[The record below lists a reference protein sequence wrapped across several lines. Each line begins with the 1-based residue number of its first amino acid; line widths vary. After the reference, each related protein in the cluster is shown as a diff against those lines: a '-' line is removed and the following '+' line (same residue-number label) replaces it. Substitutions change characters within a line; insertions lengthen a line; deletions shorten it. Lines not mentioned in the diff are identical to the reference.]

1 MTHMTKKRIE
11 IDLLAIIILTF
22 VFIIILFVGNISWLR
37 VVLGFAIL
45 ILFPG
50 YLFIGALYPKKESL
64 SHINRIALSLGL
76 SIVIIVFIG
85 FILNYLPWG
94 IGLYSITIS
103 ISILISL
110 LSAIVWYIRGRYHPE
125 ERYGIT
131 FKQPRWNLIDYSR
144 SLNRVHLS
152 LVILITCSIIGF
164 TAFLSYTL
172 AKPPEREP
180 FTEFYIL
187 GVENRA
193 DNYPLELKLGERGE
207 VTIGIVNREYE
218 AINYR
223 IEVVVEDNKTYEL
236 FPIVL
241 APEEKWHG
249 ELEFTPEPVV
259 KRQKVEFRLY
269 KDAGRSGEVRYLW
282 VNVKA

>member
-1 MTHMTKKRIE
+1 MNRKRVE
-11 IDLLAIIILTF
+11 IDLLMINILIGIFLAI
-22 VFIIILFVGNISWLR
+22 VFTDSLSWLR

-76 SIVIIVFIG
+76 SIVITVFIG

-110 LSAIVWYIRGRYHPE
+110 LSAIAWYIRGRYHPE

-131 FKQPRWNLIDYSR
+131 FKLPSGNFINYFG
-144 SLNRVHLS
+144 SLSRVHLS
-152 LVILITCSIIGF
+152 LVVLTICSITGF
-164 TAFLSYTL
+164 AVFLSYTL

-207 VTIGIVNREYE
+207 VTVGIVNREYE